1 MVGMESGLVD
11 DLSSTQL
18 LFCKSYFSVCGWKYS
33 IQTVGNQKNVHV
45 RFSIRMEAETLQQG
59 KDVNLITIEESATIE
74 SFKREVLFLYSEMD
88 QCVRLSFIVTN
99 DVVEG
104 NGMVVL
110 HISPNK
116 TSSRFHSSHPER
128 KKPIS
133 TVSPRESIPL
143 VSPAPVF
150 HQSALASTMPGTKNR
165 SILAR
170 TSRRPS
176 LLQSA
181 SITRKV
187 EDEISALMVGSPQI
201 AVPMTTRSQ
210 ESPAS
215 VALLSCDTVV
225 KSTGASESDISEKSR
240 NETPKPQLTFSI
252 PVLPPPKN
260 PVVDGSETDSSTA
273 VDLLSLLP
281 NTSIELKDISI
292 SPSSDVPS
300 RDPLAALLD
309 PSAPHPV
316 PFNYASSV
324 YSSNPGGS
332 WRENPS
338 DPYTGLTD
346 HFVAH
351 TDHQVNNLTDHSV
364 DHHADA
370 TTDHFT
376 DHSVDHH
383 ADASTGH
390 LTDHSVDCPLSQT
403 LTTPDKHQKGAN
415 DFNFI
420 PFQHTNDCSFTSSD
434 SDSVFTHQEES
445 PTSDGWFFQRVPM
458 EQLSSNSLNSE
469 NNLIQKFSSLSSG
482 PAVETESISEVSASV
497 TYCQYFGCHR
507 LIYDTSKNA
516 ENRRCQNCGFVFC
529 DEVGLCS
536 FSHS

>member
-1 MVGMESGLVD
+1 
-11 DLSSTQL
+11 
-18 LFCKSYFSVCGWKYS
+18 
-33 IQTVGNQKNVHV
+33 
-45 RFSIRMEAETLQQG
+45 MEAETLQQG
-59 KDVNLITIEESATIE
+59 EDVNLITIEESATIE
-74 SFKREVLFLYSEMD
+74 SFKREVLFLYSEID
-88 QCVRLSFIVTN
+88 QCIRLSFIVTN

-116 TSSRFHSSHPER
+116 TSSRFHSSHPAR
-128 KKPIS
+128 KKSIS

-150 HQSALASTMPGTKNR
+150 HQSAFASAMPGKNR

-187 EDEISALMVGSPQI
+187 EDEISALMVGSPSQI
-201 AVPMTTRSQ
+201 AVPMSIRSQ
-210 ESPAS
+210 ESPTS
-215 VALLSCDTVV
+215 IALLSCDTVA
-225 KSTGASESDISEKSR
+225 KSTGVSESDMSEKKSR
-240 NETPKPQLTFSI
+240 NEIPKPQLTFSI

-260 PVVDGSETDSSTA
+260 RVVDGSETDSSTA
-273 VDLLSLLP
+273 VDLLLP
-281 NTSIELKDISI
+281 NTSIELKDSLI

-324 YSSNPGGS
+324 YGSNPGES
-332 WRENPS
+332 WGENPS

-346 HFVAH
+346 HFVDHA
-351 TDHQVNNLTDHSV
+351 DHQVDNLTDHPP
-364 DHHADA
+364 DHLAGHP
-370 TTDHFT
+370 TDHRTF
-376 DHSVDHH
+376 H
-383 ADASTGH
+383 
-390 LTDHSVDCPLSQT
+390 T
-403 LTTPDKHQKGAN
+403 LTTPDDHQKSAN
-415 DFNFI
+415 NLNFI
-420 PFQHTNDCSFTSSD
+420 PFQHTNDRCSFTSSD
-434 SDSVFTHQEES
+434 SESVFTHQEES

-458 EQLSSNSLNSE
+458 KQLSSDSLHSE
-469 NNLIQKFSSLSSG
+469 NNLIQNTFSSLSSG
-482 PAVETESISEVSASV
+482 PAVETEPISEVSPSV

-516 ENRRCQNCGFVFC
+516 EHRRCQNCGFVFC